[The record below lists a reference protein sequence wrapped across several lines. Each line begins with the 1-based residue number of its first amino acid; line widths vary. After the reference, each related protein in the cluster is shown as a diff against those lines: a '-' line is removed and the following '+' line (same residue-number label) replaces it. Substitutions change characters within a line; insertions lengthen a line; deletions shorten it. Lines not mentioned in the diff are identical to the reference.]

1 MIFFLLWWLS
11 TARKI
16 SARGVIFRQIFT
28 NTFFMRP
35 GTLWL
40 SRVPS
45 YLSVSDHSVIL
56 EHNLVSHPVTPCRSV
71 PHNQHQHQLKQ
82 IVLVFNVYY
91 LDIKA
96 LDRRTRMINANL
108 EKENYIEQ
116 NRGFLKYKYYNIFV
130 FWSRPSNIVV
140 SKLFYITK
148 SWVHINFWF
157 SSRDKNLFL

>member
-1 MIFFLLWWLS
+1 MWWLS
-11 TARKI
+11 TTGGSRLVL
-16 SARGVIFRQIFT
+16 VIFSQIFT

-116 NRGFLKYKYYNIFV
+116 NRGFLKYKYHNIFV